1 MTTPARARSRVLAG
15 ALLWVVIGG
24 WFGALLLF
32 AAVVAPTAFS
42 MLPDPRLTAHMVGR
56 VLASLQLAGMGLG
69 VLLAA
74 LGGGLGRGRLAV
86 ALPLVLAAMCAANH
100 FGVAPAVAAIDLTDP
115 AAGAGAGARFARLH
129 QLSMGLFL
137 ATTAGVLLLGI
148 LHAVRELGE
157 EGRKKARIP

>member
-1 MTTPARARSRVLAG
+1 MTTPARARSRVLAR
-15 ALLWVVIGG
+15 ALLWMALGT

-32 AAVVAPTAFS
+32 GGVVAPTAFR
-42 MLPDPRLTAHMVGR
+42 MLPDPRLTAHMIGS
-56 VLASLQLAGMGLG
+56 VLASLQFAGIGLG

-86 ALPLVLAAMCAANH
+86 ALPLVLAGFCAANH

-115 AAGAGAGARFARLH
+115 AAAADAGARFARLH

-137 ATTAGVLLLGI
+137 ATTVGVPLLGI
-148 LHAVRELGE
+148 VHLVHELGE